1 MKILLTLL
9 LPLLFFGCSSEP
21 ESTEPPE
28 VISMKIGCKYNS
40 GAMYQENFYFN
51 EDFTSARTTS
61 DNKSTKEKIFS
72 VEKTDDGFVLIGTKT
87 KIDINKTETKY
98 PNTKLYIMKEEA
110 SDYWNW
116 GLYYYEDFKTDPFR
130 FQVCHQFK

>member
-1 MKILLTLL
+1 MNKLLIM
-9 LPLLFFGCSSEP
+9 LPFLIVSCGSES
-21 ESTEPPE
+21 ESTEPAE
-28 VISMKIGCKYNS
+28 VISMKVGCKYNS

-72 VEKTDDGFVLIGTKT
+72 VEKTDDGLVLIGTKT
-87 KIDINKTETKY
+87 KVDINKNKTEY
-98 PNTKLYIMKEEA
+98 PNTKLYIMKKET

-116 GLYYYEDFKTDPFR
+116 GLYYYEDFKTDPYR
-130 FQVCHQFK
+130 SQICHQF

>member
-1 MKILLTLL
+1 
-9 LPLLFFGCSSEP
+9 
-21 ESTEPPE
+21 
-28 VISMKIGCKYNS
+28 
-40 GAMYQENFYFN
+40 MYQENFYFN

-98 PNTKLYIMKEEA
+98 PNTKLYIMKEEV

-116 GLYYYEDFKTDPFR
+116 GLYYYEDFKTDPYR
-130 FQVCHQFK
+130 AQVCHQFK